1 VVIAQHIPEV
11 FSQRWAER
19 MDRESAIAVAEAR
32 DGDPILIGHAY
43 VAPGGRHL
51 RVERSGAKYFC
62 RIGLDEPVNRHRP
75 SVDVLF
81 RSVAAEV
88 GRNAV
93 GLILTGMGSDGA
105 DGLGEMLRR
114 GSPTIAQD
122 RATSVVWGMPG
133 EAVKRGHAVEVLP
146 LDQIAARA
154 LALALGR

>member
-1 VVIAQHIPEV
+1 MSRRSRSP
-11 FSQRWAER
+11 RR
-19 MDRESAIAVAEAR
+19 R

-62 RIGLDEPVNRHRP
+62 RIGLDAPVNRHRP

-122 RATSVVWGMPG
+122 RVTSVVWGMPG
-133 EAVKRGHAVEVLP
+133 EAVKRGNAAEVLP

-154 LALALGR
+154 LTLARA